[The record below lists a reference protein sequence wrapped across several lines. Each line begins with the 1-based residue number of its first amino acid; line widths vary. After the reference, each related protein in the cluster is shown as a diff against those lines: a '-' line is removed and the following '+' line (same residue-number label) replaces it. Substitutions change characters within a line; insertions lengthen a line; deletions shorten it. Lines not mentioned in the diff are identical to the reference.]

1 MFTNVAKAIHDAFAA
16 REGLQDQFRPREVAG
31 YSQGLSAAE
40 VQGELARVA
49 RAVKALPK
57 GQRDLV
63 LGLIAPQGSHP
74 AEVDR
79 VRQRIWALYDSV
91 NPNIRLKER
100 QTIKALILTTALLGR
115 LTRRG
120 HNNMEPVEGDIPDC
134 KIASMMAVGE
144 SSYRETWKPL
154 ADRVVDEVL
163 APELAAALTAVGEK
177 INQINRDLKNAS

>member
-57 GQRDLV
+57 NQRDLV
-63 LGLIAPQGSHP
+63 LALVAPLDTHP
-74 AEVDR
+74 AEVKR
-79 VRQRIWALYDSV
+79 VRQRIWQLCDAF
-91 NPNIRLKER
+91 NPKIRPKE
-100 QTIKALILTTALLGR
+100 QQAMKAMILTTALLSR
-115 LTRRG
+115 LTRTA
-120 HNNMEPVEGDIPDC
+120 HNDMEPVDSDLPDC
-134 KIASMMAVGE
+134 KIASMMRIGE

-154 ADRVVDEVL
+154 ADQIVNEVL
-163 APELAAALTAVGEK
+163 APELAAALTTVGEK